1 MKREKFVAI
10 RMFLNMS
17 QQEFSEF
24 LELSPSN
31 VYMIESG
38 ERRITEKVKAKLAR
52 KFEVTQEFIDF
63 FERINKLS

>member
-1 MKREKFVAI
+1 MNREKFVAI

-17 QQEFSEF
+17 QPEFSEF
-24 LELSPSN
+24 LEISPSN

-38 ERRITEKVKAKLAR
+38 ERRVSERVKGKLAR

-63 FERINKLS
+63 YDRFRKLS